1 MNKRINKYMKALD
14 YGDKFLLAFWGASS
28 SVCLCSFTATI
39 PAHVGITSA
48 SISLVVLVSYGL
60 PKKFF

>member
-1 MNKRINKYMKALD
+1 MLTSFCLF
-14 YGDKFLLAFWGASS
+14 FLGGSR

-39 PAHVGITSA
+39 AAHVGITSA
-48 SISLVVLVSYGL
+48 SVSLVVLVSYGL

>member
-1 MNKRINKYMKALD
+1 MKALD